1 MPSLIARRY
10 SISASMNARGS
21 NGAPGRSEYLI
32 PGMLSWGCVTTTWY
46 ISTNASTAS
55 FQFTGRRAA
64 YHRSVRNDSTFHAS
78 RMVAAGS
85 MHCRTGGASSSKLIH
100 AHPPHTSH
108 RTGTRSMS
116 PGSTLCGANVLRRG
130 MPVFVPSRP

>member
-1 MPSLIARRY
+1 
-10 SISASMNARGS
+10 MNARGS
-21 NGAPGRSEYLI
+21 NTAPGRSEYRI
-32 PGMLSWGCVTTTWY
+32 PGISSWGCVCTTWY

-64 YHRSVRNDSTFHAS
+64 YHRSVRSDSTFHSS

-85 MHCRTGGASSSKLIH
+85 MHWRNGGASSSRLIH
-100 AHPPHTSH
+100 AHPPHTSQ

-116 PGSTLCGANVLRRG
+116 PGSKLCSANDLRRG
-130 MPVFVPSRP
+130 TPVFLPSSP